1 LESRFF
7 PNTLGLRYPSSV
19 VPMISRGA
27 LLALV
32 TKVRVLLVSMLLV
45 GLLVLVVQIVAQAD
59 PMVATYYA
67 NKYTGKPTASGQ
79 PYDPYSLT
87 AAHPSLPFGT
97 KLSVSY
103 AGKSVIVTINDRLP
117 YESDSNLDLSWA
129 AAQALGLTQVGTA
142 VVDAVVVVPTQPTP
156 SP

>member
-1 LESRFF
+1 
-7 PNTLGLRYPSSV
+7 
-19 VPMISRGA
+19 
-27 LLALV
+27 LALV
-32 TKVRVLLVSMLLV
+32 TKARVLLVSMLLV

-67 NKYTGKPTASGQ
+67 NKYAGKPTASGQ

-103 AGKSVIVTINDRLP
+103 GGKSVIVTINDRLP
-117 YESDSNLDLSWA
+117 YESDSDLDLSWA
-129 AAQALGLTQVGTA
+129 AAQALGLMEVGTA
-142 VVDAVVVVPTQPTP
+142 VVDAAVVAPTQPASST
-156 SP
+156 

>member
-1 LESRFF
+1 
-7 PNTLGLRYPSSV
+7 
-19 VPMISRGA
+19 MISRGA

-67 NKYTGKPTASGQ
+67 NKYAGKPTASGQ

>member
-1 LESRFF
+1 
-7 PNTLGLRYPSSV
+7 
-19 VPMISRGA
+19 
-27 LLALV
+27 LALV

-67 NKYTGKPTASGQ
+67 NKYAGKPTASGQ

-103 AGKSVIVTINDRLP
+103 GGKSVIVTINDRLP
-117 YESDSNLDLSWA
+117 YESASDLDLSWA